1 MNMWKKIAE
10 YPVPLSLRR
19 IAKDK
24 MSGELLFRA
33 DSVEKVLYFKEG
45 NLIFARTNVIQE
57 RLGEILFKM
66 GKIDRARFWN
76 IHKLMEGKRERVGKV
91 LVQSQILN
99 QQDIYQGLLL
109 QLRTIAISLFTFNS
123 GEWGFVAK
131 IPRVPEDSNFIIEL
145 PEVMIEG
152 VKKLKNLSYFRNK
165 FYYQSPRLS
174 PIPPAIS
181 AHFPQEIIHFYRQVS
196 NFKNLSNEHII
207 AELGENE
214 DTFWQYMTLFY
225 LLNIVDFTEATQ
237 DKEVDK
243 NIEEILDLYEKL
255 RTGKIDYFQLFGL
268 PNDANTEAIKNVYF
282 QFARKYH
289 PDRVTRAPDPEIK
302 DKANFVFSE
311 INKAYDLMSHEEKR
325 RGYLERE
332 HRSVGQTD
340 IINESQ
346 ADRARTLYRKAKTLY
361 TQKQYWEAVV
371 LLDEAV
377 KLQNDKAAYFLL
389 LGLCQMNVPSL
400 KRIAEKN
407 LLRALE
413 LESWNEETLAALG
426 VFYSSENQLKR
437 AEGFFRKVLSVNP
450 DHALARKKL
459 LELLPEEEKK
469 KDRFSLFGKPK
480 K

>member
-1 MNMWKKIAE
+1 MWKKVAE

-19 IAKDK
+19 ILKDK
-24 MSGELLFRA
+24 LSGELLFRA
-33 DSVEKVLYFKEG
+33 DNVEKVLYFKEG
-45 NLIFARTNVIQE
+45 RFIFARTNVIQE

-91 LVQSQILN
+91 LVQSQVLN
-99 QQDIYQGLLL
+99 QQDIYQGLLF
-109 QLRTIAISLFTFNS
+109 QLRTIAVSLFAFTS
-123 GEWGFVAK
+123 GEWSFVARA
-131 IPRVPEDSNFIIEL
+131 PRVPEDSNFIVEL
-145 PEVMIEG
+145 PEIIIEG

-165 FYYQSPRLS
+165 FYYQAPRVS

-181 AHFPQEIIHFYRQVS
+181 VYFPQETIYFYRQVS
-196 NFKNLSNEHII
+196 SFKNFSNERII
-207 AELGENE
+207 TELGDYE
-214 DTFWQYMTLFY
+214 DVFWRNMALFY
-225 LLNIVDFTEATQ
+225 LLDIVDFTEATQ
-237 DKEVDK
+237 DKEVNK

-268 PNDANTEAIKNVYF
+268 PYDATAEAIKNVYF

-289 PDRVTRAPDPEIK
+289 PDRVINAPDPDIK

-311 INKAYDLMSHEEKR
+311 INKAYDLLSHEGKR
-325 RGYLERE
+325 RQYMEQE
-332 HRSVGQTD
+332 QRSVGQTD
-340 IINESQ
+340 ITCESQ

-361 TQKQYWEAVV
+361 TQKQYWEAVA

-407 LLRALE
+407 LLCAIE
-413 LESWNEETLAALG
+413 IEPWNEEILTALG
-426 VFYSSENQLKR
+426 VFYLSENQLKR
-437 AEGFFRKVLSVNP
+437 AEGFFRKVLAANP
-450 DHALARKKL
+450 DHVLARKKL
-459 LELLPEEEKK
+459 AEIFPEDAEK
-469 KDRFSLFGKPK
+469 KDRFSIFGKPK